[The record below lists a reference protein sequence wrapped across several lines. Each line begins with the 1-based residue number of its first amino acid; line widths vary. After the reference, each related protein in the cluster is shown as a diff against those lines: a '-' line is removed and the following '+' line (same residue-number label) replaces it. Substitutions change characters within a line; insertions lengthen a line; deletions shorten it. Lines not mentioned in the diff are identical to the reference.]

1 MNGALSGYKG
11 RVDDD
16 PAEPIE
22 VPYGQ
27 LEPATL
33 RAVVEE
39 FVTRAGTDYGERE
52 RSLEAKIE
60 DVMRQL
66 RRGEVK
72 LVFDA
77 ETSSVNL
84 VVAARRA

>member
-1 MNGALSGYKG
+1 MNRALSGYKG

-16 PAEPIE
+16 SAEPIE
-22 VPYGQ
+22 VPWTQ
-27 LEPATL
+27 LQPETL

-72 LVFDA
+72 LVFDP

-84 VVAARRA
+84 VVAGRRA